1 MTQSNRIL
9 LAVVLAAVATAA
21 FWFLAYSPKRDEV
34 AKADKEVAAK
44 RDELDR
50 VRSDLANY
58 AKAKAGYQTSY
69 ASVVR
74 LGKAV
79 PADDDV
85 RSLVVQL
92 DKAASET
99 GVDFR
104 TIDVGKGGAPTT
116 VAPAATSP
124 NASALASATATAS
137 LPPGASVGPA
147 GFPTLPFNFSFR
159 GSFFRLSDFFSRLES
174 FVDAKNN
181 QIAVTGR
188 LLTVD
193 SVTLEPDSVLGF
205 PHIRASVGATSF
217 LVNPAEGLTGGAS
230 PTGPGQAA
238 AAPGGSAPAGTQGPA
253 STTATSTGGLR

>member
-1 MTQSNRIL
+1 MTQTNRIL
-9 LAVVLAAVATAA
+9 LAVVLTAAATAA

-34 AKADKEVAAK
+34 AKVDAEVTAK

-50 VRSDLANY
+50 VRQDLANFT
-58 AKAKAGYQTSY
+58 KAKTGYQTSY

-92 DKAASET
+92 DQAANDS

-104 TIDVGKGGAPTT
+104 SIDVGKGA
-116 VAPAATSP
+116 VAARPAGTSP
-124 NASALASATATAS
+124 NATALASAAATAA
-137 LPPGASVGPA
+137 LPPGAAVGPA
-147 GFPTLPFNFSFR
+147 GFPTMPFNFQFR
-159 GSFFRLSDFFSRLES
+159 GSFFRLSDFFSRLER
-174 FVDAKNN
+174 FVSARND

-193 SVTLEPDSVLGF
+193 SISLEPDSALGF
-205 PHIRASVGATSF
+205 PHIRAQVGATSF
-217 LVNPAEGLTGGAS
+217 LVNPAEGLTGGAT
-230 PTGPGQAA
+230 PTGPSTGAGTPGG
-238 AAPGGSAPAGTQGPA
+238 AAPTTPQGPA